1 METPNSSLE
10 AHSCTLPRIFGFRVR
25 IGYSVTG
32 PKSSPWFYVRQL
44 LLFDTVVLTRFNTF

>member
-44 LLFDTVVLTRFNTF
+44 LLFDTVVLTRLNTF